1 MQAVIYNI
9 PVFGWMLRE
18 AVQGTVTAKLLFVV
32 NCVLLWILTIA
43 FFGFTA
49 IIIPALAAVAGMF
62 AILITLSWPYLDK

>member
-18 AVQGTVTAKLLFVV
+18 AAEGAVAAKLLFVV
-32 NCVLLWILTIA
+32 NCLLLWALAIVI
-43 FFGFTA
+43 FGFPA

-62 AILITLSWPYLDK
+62 AILIILSWPYLGD